1 MYSIIA
7 ITYPCLHPSYSHS
20 TAITLK
26 IEVSAPDGLTCSNS
40 LSTEVI
46 FIGKLGPQNTLGLT
60 NQLLEIP
67 LWKHF

>member
-40 LSTEVI
+40 
-46 FIGKLGPQNTLGLT
+46 
-60 NQLLEIP
+60 
-67 LWKHF
+67 